1 MFTIT
6 NIKSALLST
15 VLMAIVGMA
24 VYVIGLGDVFL
35 IELKPLVNVGAIALL
50 TGIVSVIKSLLT
62 SYDTGKAVGVQVIDQ

>member
-15 VLMAIVGMA
+15 MLMAIVGMA